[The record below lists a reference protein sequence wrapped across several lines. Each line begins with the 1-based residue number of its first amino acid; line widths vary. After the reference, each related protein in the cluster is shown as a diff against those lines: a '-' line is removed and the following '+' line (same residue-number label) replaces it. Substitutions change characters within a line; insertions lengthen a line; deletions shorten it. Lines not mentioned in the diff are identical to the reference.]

1 MQKTDFEVLP
11 YKLQM
16 FAEGDDNGNE
26 GDNTPDSQ
34 SNDDGKGEPDNSSN
48 DDVDKLNEALAE
60 LAKAKAEAE
69 KNKKALDKEMSKNQQ
84 LTKDLRAK
92 MTADEQAQAE
102 KEEAEREAAERLQ
115 KAEAELNR
123 MKAIQAYKAIENEET
138 VNTLIDAI
146 NDNDHASIATI
157 IENEVKKA
165 IASKEAEW
173 KKSRP
178 PIETGDGS
186 GASMSVDEIM
196 AIQDTAER
204 QRMIAQHINL
214 FQS

>member
-34 SNDDGKGEPDNSSN
+34 SNDDGKSEPDNSSN

-196 AIQDTAER
+196 AIKDTAER
-204 QRMIAQHINL
+204 HRQIALHKDL
-214 FQS
+214 F

>member
-34 SNDDGKGEPDNSSN
+34 SNVDGKSEPDNSSN

-196 AIQDTAER
+196 AIKDTAER
-204 QRMIAQHINL
+204 HRQIALHKDL
-214 FQS
+214 F

>member
-196 AIQDTAER
+196 AIKDTAER

>member
-16 FAEGDDNGNE
+16 FADGDDNGNE

-34 SNDDGKGEPDNSSN
+34 SNDDGKSEPDNSSN

-196 AIQDTAER
+196 AIKDTAER
-204 QRMIAQHINL
+204 HRQIALHKDL
-214 FQS
+214 F

>member
-34 SNDDGKGEPDNSSN
+34 SNDDGKSEPDNSSN

-60 LAKAKAEAE
+60 LAKVKAEAE

-165 IASKEAEW
+165 IAIKEAEW

-196 AIQDTAER
+196 AIKDTAER
-204 QRMIAQHINL
+204 QRMIAQHIDL
-214 FQS
+214 FKS

>member
-34 SNDDGKGEPDNSSN
+34 SNDDGKSEPDNSSN

-165 IASKEAEW
+165 IAIKEAEW

-196 AIQDTAER
+196 AIKDTAER
-204 QRMIAQHINL
+204 QRMIAQHIDL
-214 FQS
+214 FKS

>member
-1 MQKTDFEVLP
+1 
-11 YKLQM
+11 
-16 FAEGDDNGNE
+16 
-26 GDNTPDSQ
+26 
-34 SNDDGKGEPDNSSN
+34 
-48 DDVDKLNEALAE
+48 
-60 LAKAKAEAE
+60 
-69 KNKKALDKEMSKNQQ
+69 MSKNQQ

-165 IASKEAEW
+165 IAIKEAEW

-196 AIQDTAER
+196 AIKDTAER
-204 QRMIAQHINL
+204 HRQIALHKDL
-214 FQS
+214 F